1 MEVEVMELLAV
12 IGVRIGEVFKV
23 KPGLLIPLLHNDNN
37 MGAEN
42 RIREISITNGKA
54 RRNNLFKQTTYQTHF
69 LYYILLRLIF
79 NNICKTIKNLILEKL
94 LEE

>member
-1 MEVEVMELLAV
+1 MELLAV

-23 KPGLLIPLLHNDNN
+23 KPELLIPLLHNDNN

-54 RRNNLFKQTTYQTHF
+54 RRNNLFKQTTYQANF
-69 LYYILLRLIF
+69 LYYILLHLIF